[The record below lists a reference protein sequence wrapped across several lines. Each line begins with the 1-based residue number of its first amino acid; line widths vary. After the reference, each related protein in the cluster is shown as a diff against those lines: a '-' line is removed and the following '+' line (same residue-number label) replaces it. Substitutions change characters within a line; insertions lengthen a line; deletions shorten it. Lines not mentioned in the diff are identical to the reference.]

1 MAEQSESTTPPTTG
15 PNSQGAVVLDSPVAD
30 TLTVAGSKEEEAT
43 LFPTLPKLAHKAMGG
58 GEVAMVS
65 GMEMAAVEVATSVV
79 SITNSINISR
89 SRSCS
94 RSKARHQG
102 SHYNSSSNS
111 NI

>member
-1 MAEQSESTTPPTTG
+1 MAAQSESTTQPTLGHSNQERVAPDT
-15 PNSQGAVVLDSPVAD
+15 PVAD
-30 TLTVAGSKEEEAT
+30 ILIVAVFKEEEGT
-43 LFPTLPKLAHKAMGG
+43 SFLITPKLAHKVM
-58 GEVAMVS
+58 EEDEEAMVA
-65 GMEMAAVEVATSVV
+65 GMEMEVVEVATSVV
-79 SITNSINISR
+79 SITNSINI

>member
-89 SRSCS
+89 SCS

>member
-89 SRSCS
+89 SRS
-94 RSKARHQG
+94 KARHQG